1 MLFCI
6 AKLINSHTDIVDGGI
21 SMIYFWLS
29 WLAIVYFL
37 FLDLHQN
44 RINRLFLWLLLLNI
58 IFINIKFELGT
69 YTLTVPY
76 LYCFILFWALILKK
90 TMNYFNYY
98 LLLCLILIYNG
109 LKYALIT
116 NPIWLLVNQYLIISI
131 LFVVI
136 LVIFIKD
143 NQERIYLLLTAC
155 LTGEWLYAYN
165 IQSINWNLVMGE
177 TDFFLSL
184 YIGVFILSFFQ
195 LISSNTYVIRT

>member
-1 MLFCI
+1 
-6 AKLINSHTDIVDGGI
+6 
-21 SMIYFWLS
+21 MIYFWLS